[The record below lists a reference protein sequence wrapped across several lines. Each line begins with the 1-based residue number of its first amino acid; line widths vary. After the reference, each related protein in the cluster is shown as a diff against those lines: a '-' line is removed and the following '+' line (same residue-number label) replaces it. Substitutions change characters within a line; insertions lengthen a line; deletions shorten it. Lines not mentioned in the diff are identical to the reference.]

1 MYNHIK
7 RDALIQ
13 FIEGDKQ
20 PDEERKNNLITKE
33 EITNLESHN
42 IHLNVSISSGCENG
56 IYVNNKDSAHWLDR
70 QLRSH
75 IEFSLVDEKLAMKIL
90 KWLEDSSFIFTMFN
104 SKDGETITNVS
115 KEEKSFNLI
124 RERINKDKKLL
135 STSEWKNIKNIT
147 RKIDNPG
154 SVYCFIISAQEYCT
168 GNVEKD
174 LLDYLNR

>member
-75 IEFSLVDEKLAMKIL
+75 IEFSLVDEKLCLLFYHIRPGIL
-90 KWLEDSSFIFTMFN
+90 HRKCRKRSFRLSQQI
-104 SKDGETITNVS
+104 I
-115 KEEKSFNLI
+115 
-124 RERINKDKKLL
+124 KLL
-135 STSEWKNIKNIT
+135 YNFT
-147 RKIDNPG
+147 
-154 SVYCFIISAQEYCT
+154 
-168 GNVEKD
+168 
-174 LLDYLNR
+174 L